1 MTATIGGFLGSALC
15 FFSFFFSLGG
25 SCSGCF
31 LWLLVVIF
39 GNFFFFFFFSLG
51 GFYGSCFLWWL
62 LLVVG
67 LMVFL
72 MGFGGW
78 HGDGMV
84 VAIVIVV
91 VVVVTSWWHGGFA
104 GI

>member
-1 MTATIGGFLGSALC
+1 MLFRS
-15 FFSFFFSLGG
+15 GG
-25 SCSGCF
+25 SCSGYF

-39 GNFFFFFFFSLG
+39 DDFFVFFFALG
-51 GFYGSCFLWWL
+51 GFCGGYFLWWL

-78 HGDGMV
+78 HGDGVV
-84 VAIVIVV
+84 VAIVI

-104 GI
+104 WM